1 VRQLVTE
8 SCVLEVAGGLAGF
21 VLTAVAW
28 KQLPALVSIPR
39 LAETRADGAVLGFA
53 IAIAIV
59 NGILF
64 GLTPALRVA
73 SRGIADSL
81 RDSGAH
87 GSVGCARSRLRSSLV
102 IAEVSVAVML
112 VLVGGVLIAS
122 FLRRSARPGFRQE
135 CARLYRRA
143 NQQSVRHHR
152 ETRAAVPLHRG
163 CRPRGL
169 GSLVGRYRGCAAVQ
183 RRE

>member
-1 VRQLVTE
+1 MLIGCANVANLLLARSLARHCEIRVRLALGGGPKRIVRQLVTE

-28 KQLPALVSIPR
+28 KQLPALAPVSIPR

-81 RDSGAH
+81 RDSGAR
-87 GSVGCARSRLRSSLV
+87 GSVGCARSSLRSSLV
-102 IAEVSVAVML
+102 IAEV
-112 VLVGGVLIAS
+112 
-122 FLRRSARPGFRQE
+122 
-135 CARLYRRA
+135 
-143 NQQSVRHHR
+143 
-152 ETRAAVPLHRG
+152 
-163 CRPRGL
+163 
-169 GSLVGRYRGCAAVQ
+169 
-183 RRE
+183 

>member
-1 VRQLVTE
+1 MLIGCANVANLLLARSLARHCEIRVRLALGGGPKRIVRQLVTE

-81 RDSGAH
+81 RDSGAR

-102 IAEVSVAVML
+102 IAEV
-112 VLVGGVLIAS
+112 
-122 FLRRSARPGFRQE
+122 
-135 CARLYRRA
+135 
-143 NQQSVRHHR
+143 
-152 ETRAAVPLHRG
+152 
-163 CRPRGL
+163 
-169 GSLVGRYRGCAAVQ
+169 
-183 RRE
+183 